1 MQRPYSPTLG
11 SGRRSVAAYGDYVND
26 DDGQEGMD
34 LDIAYDDQQLQGG
47 SLRNDANGRG
57 LSALPDEV
65 LLSILGYVPPS
76 SLVEARRVSR
86 GLRNVAGD
94 ALLQARREARA
105 RICPDETTCQKA
117 LACAVVLDDTDDLE
131 AVLVSG
137 VIPADFRIPQRAI
150 NSMVRLVDPGGS
162 DHLASRD
169 PWGALS
175 RDSTPL
181 ALAVKAGS
189 PDAARL
195 LAQARI
201 PPGDDPVRLITAA
214 ILSGGDV
221 VEYDAC
227 GYTGSTP
234 YPTTSMVDVL
244 VEAFPGP
251 SRLPDAGWVEQ
262 LPFGALENRSK
273 QLAHGPV
280 TITSR
285 RADAVLYAVAE
296 SLGIQRE
303 NLFNVASIA
312 GGAPPA
318 TDPLRSRIVG
328 EGLLRFAQ
336 AMNALNIVDV
346 ARTLIAAGYVPEAE
360 AQRLMGAIR
369 NWIVPVAMMLRGNL
383 SAGWSLLGGAGALPQ
398 LTARTTNAAGPALAI
413 FGGEPLGL
421 PGGIMAQPQLSGT
434 PTPERVADILIDAVL
449 WLVYNE
455 PRD

>member
-1 MQRPYSPTLG
+1 
-11 SGRRSVAAYGDYVND
+11 
-26 DDGQEGMD
+26 MD
-34 LDIAYDDQQLQGG
+34 LGATYYDDRRPQGESSG
-47 SLRNDANGRG
+47 DAINGGGG

-65 LLSILGYVPPS
+65 LLSVLGYLPPS
-76 SLVEARRVSR
+76 TLVEARRVSR

-94 ALLQARREARA
+94 ALLLARRQARA
-105 RICPDETTCQKA
+105 RVCPNEAACQRA
-117 LACAVVLDDTDDLE
+117 LACAVVLDDMDDLE

-137 VIPADFRIPQRAI
+137 VIGADFRVPQRDI
-150 NSMVRLVDPGGS
+150 NNMVRLVDPNGS

-169 PWGALS
+169 PWGTLS

-189 PDAARL
+189 PDAVRL
-195 LAQARI
+195 LARTRT

-214 ILSGGDV
+214 ILSAGDV
-221 VEYDAC
+221 VEYNAC
-227 GYTGSTP
+227 GHEGSTP
-234 YPTTSMVDVL
+234 YPTVPMVDVL
-244 VEAFPGP
+244 AEAFPGP
-251 SRLPDAGWVEQ
+251 SRLSDAGWVEQ
-262 LPFGALENRSK
+262 LPYGALENRSK

-280 TITSR
+280 TITPQ

-296 SLGIQRE
+296 SLGVQRD

-318 TDPLRSRIVG
+318 TDPLRLRIVG

-336 AMNALNIVDV
+336 AMEALNIIDV

-360 AQRLMGAIR
+360 TQRLMGAIR
-369 NWIVPVAMMLRGNL
+369 NWVVPVAMMLRGNL

-398 LTARTTNAAGPALAI
+398 LTARATNAAGPALAI

-421 PGGIMAQPQLSGT
+421 PGGIVAQPQLPGA
-434 PTPERVADILIDAVL
+434 PTPERVADLLIDAVL